1 MRKTCLDMVYEL
13 AKKNKKI
20 IFVGSDL
27 GAGVLDKFKKNI
39 PHRFFMEGI
48 SEQYITGMV
57 SGLAMEGF
65 VPYFNTI
72 ATFLTRRNFEQN
84 IIDLGLHKLPV
95 RLIGNGGGL
104 VYAPL
109 GPTHQA
115 IEDIAIMRAIPN
127 MMVLA
132 PCDAY
137 EMKKIMPQTVRVKGP
152 IYIRLARGGDKVVT
166 KKIKNIKIGK
176 SILFGNPEDIL
187 FVTTGIT
194 TQECLQ
200 VREILEEK
208 NIKAGVLHNCT
219 IKPFDKN
226 SLVRV
231 SKKTKLI
238 FTVEEHLVSGGLGSL
253 VLETL
258 NESNSESIKK
268 IYRIGINNNFVKKYG
283 TQKDL
288 LNYCGI
294 SAKKI
299 LPIVIKKFNEK
310 KY

>member
-39 PHRFFMEGI
+39 PSRFFMEGI
-48 SEQYITGMV
+48 SEQYLTGMV

-65 VPYFNTI
+65 IPYFNTI

-115 IEDIAIMRAIPN
+115 IEDIAIMRTIPN

-132 PCDAY
+132 PCDAN
-137 EMKKIMPQTVRVKGP
+137 EMKKIMPQTVNVKGP

-166 KKIKNIKIGK
+166 KKTKNIKIGK
-176 SILFGNPEDIL
+176 AILFGNPKDIL
-187 FVTTGIT
+187 FVTTGIA
-194 TQECLQ
+194 TQECLE
-200 VREILEEK
+200 VTEILKEK

-219 IKPFDKN
+219 IKPFDKI
-226 SLVRV
+226 SLIRA
-231 SKKTKLI
+231 SQKTKLI

-258 NESNSESIKK
+258 NKVNSQSINKVH
-268 IYRIGINNNFVKKYG
+268 RIGINNIFVKKYG

-288 LNYCGI
+288 LDYCGI
-294 SAKKI
+294 SVKKI
-299 LPIVIKKFNEK
+299 LPFVIKKFNEK

>member
-1 MRKTCLDMVYEL
+1 MRKTCLDMIYEL

-39 PHRFFMEGI
+39 SDRFLMEGI
-48 SEQYITGMV
+48 SEQYLTGMV

-65 VPYFNTI
+65 IPYFNTI

-115 IEDIAIMRAIPN
+115 IEDLAIMRTIPN
-127 MMVLA
+127 MMVIA
-132 PCDAY
+132 PCDAN
-137 EMKKIMPQTVRVKGP
+137 EMKKIMPQTVGVKGP

-176 SILFGNPEDIL
+176 AILFGDPKDIL

-194 TQECLQ
+194 TQECLE
-200 VREILEEK
+200 VTEILK
-208 NIKAGVLHNCT
+208 KRNVKAGVLHNST
-219 IKPFDKN
+219 IKPFDEN
-226 SLVRV
+226 SLIRA

-238 FTVEEHLVSGGLGSL
+238 VTVEEHLVSGGLGSL

-258 NESNSESIKK
+258 NKANSQSINK
-268 IYRIGINNNFVKKYG
+268 IHRIGINNIFVKKYG
-283 TQKDL
+283 SQKDL
-288 LNYCGI
+288 LDYCGI

-299 LPIVIKKFNEK
+299 LPIIIKKLNEK

>member
-39 PHRFFMEGI
+39 PDRFFMEGI

-65 VPYFNTI
+65 IPYFNTI

-208 NIKAGVLHNCT
+208 NIKAGVLHNCS

-258 NESNSESIKK
+258 NESSSQSINK